1 MSRRQLAIWALVAA
15 TLAIYLAMVL
25 WSLQRIA
32 PAAGGET
39 PFDLRPLGYDFEAA
53 RAFLAALPASEVRF
67 YLDVQQ
73 RPDAAFPVLLAV
85 TLMAGLMRL
94 TEGWPPRAQVI
105 LMLVPA
111 LGALFDF
118 MKNTAVRRML
128 HAGAEGLTVD
138 LVTRANSWTALKSAA
153 DAVAVTALVLLLV
166 WRGWQRWRK
175 GGS

>member
-1 MSRRQLAIWALVAA
+1 
-15 TLAIYLAMVL
+15 
-25 WSLQRIA
+25 
-32 PAAGGET
+32 
-39 PFDLRPLGYDFEAA
+39 
-53 RAFLAALPASEVRF
+53 
-67 YLDVQQ
+67 
-73 RPDAAFPVLLAV
+73 
-85 TLMAGLMRL
+85 MAGLVRL
-94 TEGWPPRAQVI
+94 TKGWPPRAQVI

-118 MKNTAVRRML
+118 MENTAVRRML

-138 LVTRANSWTALKSAA
+138 LVTRANSWTVLKSAA